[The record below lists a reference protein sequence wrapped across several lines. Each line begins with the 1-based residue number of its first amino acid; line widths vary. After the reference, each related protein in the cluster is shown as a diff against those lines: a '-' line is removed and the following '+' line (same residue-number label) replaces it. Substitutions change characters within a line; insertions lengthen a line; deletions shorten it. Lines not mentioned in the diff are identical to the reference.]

1 LGEIFR
7 HFKQQINYFFLQC
20 AVIFPPESRNK
31 CGLFPTIPNSH
42 SDSIRKVLAR
52 NIFLG
57 HAWVHEYIAKADI
70 FLSASLVEVEGRIP
84 QTLAL

>member
-1 LGEIFR
+1 M
-7 HFKQQINYFFLQC
+7 
-20 AVIFPPESRNK
+20 
-31 CGLFPTIPNSH
+31 FPTIPNSH